1 MSTFDI
7 LSSVLLLNQHT
18 DLNLF
23 PGLREDIKNEFF
35 TLLDTFIFTLHF
47 EVLELTI
54 HGILNKVKI
63 LFPYRRE

>member
-7 LSSVLLLNQHT
+7 LSSVLLLNQHA

-54 HGILNKVKI
+54 HGILNKVKT